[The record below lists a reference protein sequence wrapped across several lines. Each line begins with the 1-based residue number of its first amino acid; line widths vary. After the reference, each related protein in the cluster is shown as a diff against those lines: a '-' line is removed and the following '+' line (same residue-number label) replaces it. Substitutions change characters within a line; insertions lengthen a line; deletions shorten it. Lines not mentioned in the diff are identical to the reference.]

1 MIETRADAAVSLM
14 PIADTVVKTLPNY
27 RDLLEVCQTWR
38 SSTRAALLA
47 NADGIGDLA
56 GLATAAYQLIADF
69 VKELD
74 PDTPLTPAQ
83 AKRAHDL
90 MDPIAAALAERRTVM
105 SSVDDAL
112 TRFSNVNQVTDSYL
126 EKIQGGLGPE
136 WTALN
141 SQTSAIDAAIGKM
154 RGEWGAVVDDFT
166 ALADGG
172 LKLTTGFL
180 LSLRLEA
187 AIIGWTNLREE
198 ILEFAGAA
206 PRSELLRLAGAARRR
221 RLSASHRSA

>member
-1 MIETRADAAVSLM
+1 M
-14 PIADTVVKTLPNY
+14 
-27 RDLLEVCQTWR
+27 
-38 SSTRAALLA
+38 
-47 NADGIGDLA
+47 
-56 GLATAAYQLIADF
+56 
-69 VKELD
+69 KELD